1 MTNYKAFMIEIEKKK
16 RKYVSPVAESFAVE
30 EDGRLLENSFKQE
43 EGSEEDWGEAR
54 PIVGDVTFDDE
65 NTHTSKAASFWE
77 E

>member
-43 EGSEEDWGEAR
+43 EGSEEDWGEAK
-54 PIVGDVTFDDE
+54 PITGGITLEDDNE
-65 NTHTSKAASFWE
+65 NMNSSQIWHD
-77 E
+77 

>member
-43 EGSEEDWGEAR
+43 EGSEED
-54 PIVGDVTFDDE
+54 
-65 NTHTSKAASFWE
+65 
-77 E
+77 